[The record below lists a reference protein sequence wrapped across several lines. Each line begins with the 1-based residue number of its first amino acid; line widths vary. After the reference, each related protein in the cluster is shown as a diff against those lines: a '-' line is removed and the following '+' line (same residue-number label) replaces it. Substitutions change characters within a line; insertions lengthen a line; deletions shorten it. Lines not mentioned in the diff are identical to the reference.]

1 MRTEIWWA
9 TNSTGKP
16 TDIRSVDAASN
27 DLSQSRGRIKSGV
40 NSKTQQRIIFVI
52 GLMEKES

>member
-1 MRTEIWWA
+1 MWA

-27 DLSQSRGRIKSGV
+27 DLSQSRGRIKSGL
-40 NSKTQQRIIFVI
+40 NSKTQQRTIFVI